1 MRFNVSVWHPRDRQ
15 KGRGKAFLEPRLI
28 TKRGG
33 PITEHPDPRRD
44 RVADI
49 AGIMRIMRE
58 GQGCTIEPLDRIN
71 RDQKGPSDVRF
82 GREKGELRRE
92 ASRDATMKASGL
104 VVAAVVDG
112 KRKPWGLGAPELGIL
127 EEDRGR
133 TEFVLAHLRKGG
145 RSRYS
150 SSRARRSWTERAMV
164 NVA

>member
-15 KGRGKAFLEPRLI
+15 KRRGKAFLEPRLI

-58 GQGCTIEPLDRIN
+58 RQGNTVGPLDQIN
-71 RDQKGPSDVRF
+71 RNQKGPRDVRF
-82 GREKGELRRE
+82 GKGKADLRKE
-92 ASRDATMKASGL
+92 ASSVTTVKSSGPV
-104 VVAAVVDG
+104 VVAVIDVDG
-112 KRKPWGLGAPELGIL
+112 KRSPRGLGSPELGIL
-127 EEDRGR
+127 EKDRGR
-133 TEFVLAHLRKGG
+133 REFVLAHLRKGG

-150 SSRARRSWTERAMV
+150 SNRARRS
-164 NVA
+164 